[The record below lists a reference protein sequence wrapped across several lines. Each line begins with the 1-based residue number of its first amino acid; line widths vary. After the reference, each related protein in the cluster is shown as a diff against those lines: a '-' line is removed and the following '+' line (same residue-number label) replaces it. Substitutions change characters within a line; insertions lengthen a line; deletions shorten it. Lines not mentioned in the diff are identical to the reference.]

1 MEGKLMTETFSRLFE
16 NDSLDSSVAV
26 KLQEYLVDLE
36 ELLDGLG
43 FCLSANGDLLSQWR
57 GYAQNGEGFSIGF
70 SKEYLELLAKE
81 KKPWLEEFRLRKV
94 LYKPTEHE
102 AALLPT
108 YTNVKAE
115 MGVGGLK
122 MPVPPGL
129 ITMAADPLASERY
142 EKARAD
148 YFTSLKAVISKLYG
162 AFPNLF
168 TLKSEAFEEE
178 KEWRLIS
185 FLTKTDNDRCEYRA
199 DAGRL
204 IPYRA
209 YELTALNVTEIP
221 EVVIGPRNTTPEYV
235 VRKILEQHGFANVS
249 IRRSR
254 ATYR

>member
-1 MEGKLMTETFSRLFE
+1 MAETFSTLFGK
-16 NDSLDSSVAV
+16 DSLDSSVAEE
-26 KLQEYLVDLE
+26 LQEALVDLE

-43 FCLSANGDLLSQWR
+43 FCLSENGDLLSQWR

-81 KKPWLEEFRLRKV
+81 KKPWLEDFRLRKV
-94 LYKPTEHE
+94 LYKPEEHE

-108 YTNVKAE
+108 YNNVKAE
-115 MGVGGLK
+115 IGVGGLK

-129 ITMAADPLASERY
+129 LTMAADPSASVKY
-142 EKARAD
+142 EQARAD
-148 YFTSLKAVISKLYG
+148 YLKSFKAVMKNLYG

-178 KEWRLIS
+178 NEWRLIS
-185 FLTKTDNDRCEYRA
+185 FLTKTENDRCEYRA
-199 DAGRL
+199 VSGRL
-204 IPYRA
+204 IPYRS
-209 YELTALNVTEIP
+209 YDLMALDVPAIP

-235 VRKILEQHGFANVS
+235 VRKMLEQHGFKSVR
-249 IRRSR
+249 IRRSK